1 MIEEERLTGLIIK
14 TFYKVYN
21 NLGYGFLE
29 RIYHNAMIIELAAE
43 GLALETEKAVSV
55 HYCGRLVGTFAADLV
70 VENKVILELKATEQ
84 LREAHEAQLVN
95 YLRATTVEV
104 GLLLNFGKKPE
115 FKRKFFS
122 NSNKTLLSRENG
134 NILQSLF
141 SADPP
146 ESA

>member
-1 MIEEERLTGLIIK
+1 M
-14 TFYKVYN
+14 
-21 NLGYGFLE
+21 
-29 RIYHNAMIIELAAE
+29 
-43 GLALETEKAVSV
+43 
-55 HYCGRLVGTFAADLV
+55 GTFAADLV

-122 NSNKTLLSRENG
+122 NSNKTLLSPENG